1 MIRRPPRSTLF
12 PYTTLFRSDRARPG
26 REEVLR
32 GRGADG
38 EPADVPRGDRAG
50 QARGGQ
56 GPVHPVDHAVV
67 DDGAGRAHRSGGIPS
82 MIRTK
87 AQKQEQVTA
96 LATRL
101 ARSPTVYVT
110 DFTGLNVARI
120 TDLRRRL
127 RKAGVDYVVVKN
139 TLARRALK
147 DVAGPGLQGHL
158 WGPTAPGLAGAGPV
172 AAAKVPGEFDSKS
185 TRLNS
190 RPR

>member
-12 PYTTLFRSDRARPG
+12 PYTTLFRS
-26 REEVLR
+26 
-32 GRGADG
+32 
-38 EPADVPRGDRAG
+38 
-50 QARGGQ
+50 
-56 GPVHPVDHAVV
+56 
-67 DDGAGRAHRSGGIPS
+67 
-82 MIRTK
+82 IRTK

-147 DVAGPGLQGHL
+147 GGAVAGLEAHPG
-158 WGPTAPGLAGAGPV
+158 GPPAPGVAGAGPR
-172 AAAKVPGEFDSKS
+172 A
-185 TRLNS
+185 
-190 RPR
+190 

>member
-1 MIRRPPRSTLF
+1 DGGRERGHGHDGRGQGGEGAQGRQDRVPGGQER
-12 PYTTLFRSDRARPG
+12 DRARPG

-101 ARSPTVYVT
+101 ARSPTVYVP
-110 DFTGLNVARI
+110 DFTGLNVSRI
-120 TDLRRRL
+120 PDLPRRL
-127 RKAGVDYVVVKN
+127 RTAGVGYVVV
-139 TLARRALK
+139 TDALERR
-147 DVAGPGLQGHL
+147 G
-158 WGPTAPGLAGAGPV
+158 W
-172 AAAKVPGEFDSKS
+172 
-185 TRLNS
+185 
-190 RPR
+190 